1 MKIIIH
7 HVSFREK
14 ERERE
19 REREKQEDEQRFVG
33 GVYNKI
39 YAVYTYFVFNFIPC
53 IIRSYHKK
61 SFFLYGVSK
70 RNCA

>member
-19 REREKQEDEQRFVG
+19 REREKQEDEQRCVG
-33 GVYNKI
+33 GVYHKI
-39 YAVYTYFVFNFIPC
+39 YITSCDI
-53 IIRSYHKK
+53 
-61 SFFLYGVSK
+61 
-70 RNCA
+70 